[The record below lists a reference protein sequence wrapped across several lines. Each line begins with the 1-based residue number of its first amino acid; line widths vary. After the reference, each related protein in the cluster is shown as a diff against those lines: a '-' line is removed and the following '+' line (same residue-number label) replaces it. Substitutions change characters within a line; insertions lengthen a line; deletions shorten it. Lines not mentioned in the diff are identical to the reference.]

1 MPSRKQGP
9 DGLGAGCVFWLL
21 ATVVWLVVSHPWVLL
36 IPIAIWLCIFLS
48 TRPKKVR
55 RRPPPQP
62 VTHAP
67 VARTMVAMP
76 PARTNPPAPLPKVIP
91 QPVKIAPPDFI
102 PKDREYN
109 RYLARTWDEEF
120 EALVKR
126 HEQLPSKYTKDPRN
140 LQDSGGLVM

>member
-1 MPSRKQGP
+1 MPSKQGGS

-21 ATVVWLVVSHPWVLL
+21 AIVVWLVVTHPWVVL

-55 RRPPPQP
+55 SRPPRQP
-62 VTHAP
+62 VTPAP
-67 VARTMVAMP
+67 ALRTIVAMP
-76 PARTNPPAPLPKVIP
+76 PARTNTPAPLPKVIP

-109 RYLARTWDEEF
+109 RSLARTWDEEF
-120 EALVKR
+120 EALVKK
-126 HEQLPSKYTKDPRN
+126 HEQFPPK
-140 LQDSGGLVM
+140 

>member
-1 MPSRKQGP
+1 MPSKQGGS

-21 ATVVWLVVSHPWVLL
+21 AIVVWLVVTNPWVVL

-55 RRPPPQP
+55 SRPARQP
-62 VTHAP
+62 VTPAP
-67 VARTMVAMP
+67 APRTIVARP
-76 PARTNPPAPLPKVIP
+76 PARMNTPAPLPKVIP
-91 QPVKIAPPDFI
+91 QPVKLTPPDFI

-120 EALVKR
+120 EALVKK
-126 HEQLPSKYTKDPRN
+126 QQFPPK
-140 LQDSGGLVM
+140 